1 MQPVLQIIRGDVEK
15 TEYGELIKDVT
26 EKTIE
31 QLTQE
36 AALKERERMVREAKE
51 AKKRKEVVDPTVLE
65 YKEKVWLY
73 A

>member
-1 MQPVLQIIRGDVEK
+1 M
-15 TEYGELIKDVT
+15 T

>member
-1 MQPVLQIIRGDVEK
+1 
-15 TEYGELIKDVT
+15 
-26 EKTIE
+26 
-31 QLTQE
+31 
-36 AALKERERMVREAKE
+36 MVREAKE

>member
-1 MQPVLQIIRGDVEK
+1 MQSVLQIIRGDVQK
-15 TEYGELIKDVT
+15 TENGELIKDVT

-73 A
+73 T